1 MSRLSSA
8 QVISLGEYLGPD
20 FDPNSLTVSQLLGVL
35 GYHNVR
41 YPTPYTKTKLVQLF
55 NAEIKTRASKFK
67 KERLKKENS
76 IASDD
81 GITDGLT
88 GEPLNKGKVRKFQAL
103 IFETLTYIQGQGAW
117 ACPQAI
123 FAAAVSGPIHRRDL
137 TTSSRSRKCEVSLL
151 QLA

>member
-1 MSRLSSA
+1 MSRLTSA
-8 QVISLGEYLGPD
+8 QVVSLGEYLRSD

-35 GYHNVR
+35 GYHNIR

-55 NAEIKTRASKFK
+55 NAEIKTKASKFK

-88 GEPLNKGKVRKFQAL
+88 GEPLNKGKVRRFQAL
-103 IFETLTYIQGQGAW
+103 MFETLISLQDQGAG
-117 ACPQAI
+117 ARTQAI
-123 FAAAVSGPIHRRDL
+123 FTAPVSCPIHCRDFANA
-137 TTSSRSRKCEVSLL
+137 S
-151 QLA
+151 

>member
-1 MSRLSSA
+1 MSRLTSA

-20 FDPNSLTVSQLLGVL
+20 FEPNSLTVSQLLGVL

-55 NAEIKTRASKFK
+55 NAEIKPKASKFK

-88 GEPLNKGKVRKFQAL
+88 GEPLNKGKVRNFQA
-103 IFETLTYIQGQGAW
+103 FTSDSLTCYKAK
-117 ACPQAI
+117 AP
-123 FAAAVSGPIHRRDL
+123 GPVTRR
-137 TTSSRSRKCEVSLL
+137 SSRRLSQVPLTAETSPTRPDPVSTKSYFFSLV
-151 QLA
+151 